1 MVPVAVRLLLSRG
14 ADTLHDRLEMTE
26 VREPADRV
34 AAIRKADPATME
46 AVVRECL
53 PGLLRTAMAAGLP
66 RDRAEDAVQAALL
79 VFVQRAPDFDGRARV
94 STWIHGILVR
104 KIWEERRG
112 VRREGKR
119 QDVDELVDSRFDGDG
134 GWMRPPKG
142 PDEAL
147 ARGEVRRELTSC
159 LEALPDRQRVA
170 FTLREV
176 EGFETGEVCNILDVS
191 ANNLGVLLY
200 RARNGLREC
209 LESKG
214 FEGSRDAAV

>member
-1 MVPVAVRLLLSRG
+1 M
-14 ADTLHDRLEMTE
+14 
-26 VREPADRV
+26 RESAERV
-34 AAIRKADPATME
+34 AGIRSGDPETLE

-53 PGLLRTAMAAGLP
+53 PGLLRTAMAAGLT
-66 RDRAEDAVQAALL
+66 RDRAEDAVQGALL
-79 VFVQRAPDFDGRARV
+79 VFVQRAPDFDGRARA

-112 VRREGKR
+112 VRRDTAHEDIDR
-119 QDVDELVDSRFDGDG
+119 VVDGRFDIDG
-134 GWMRPPKG
+134 RWVRPPTG

-147 ARGEVRRELTSC
+147 VRGEVRQQLASC

-176 EGFETGEVCNILDVS
+176 EGFETPEVCNILDVT

-214 FEGSRDAAV
+214 FEGSSDAAL